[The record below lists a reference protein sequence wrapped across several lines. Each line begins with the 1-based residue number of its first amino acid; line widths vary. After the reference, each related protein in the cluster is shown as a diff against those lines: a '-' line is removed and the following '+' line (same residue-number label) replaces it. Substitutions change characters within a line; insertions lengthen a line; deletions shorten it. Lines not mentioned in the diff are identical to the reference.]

1 MTDLPESFDPLS
13 FHPTGEDELAAHARN
28 IVKNVLD
35 SYTGRFDVL
44 AEAVQNAMDALENRW
59 GAGVAYADGRIEG
72 ELPTLKI
79 RLNAE
84 ANELTVVDN
93 GCGIAGDR
101 ITKVFTPHLSPKIFE
116 GGATRGHKGV
126 GTTFL
131 IYGHPLFEVHTK
143 IPGSEP
149 TTYRLT
155 DGSNWVSGNSPIAPP
170 KFERLTKTGTTDLDP
185 YGSGTAIRIRVDE
198 TSTLGRLKSAQYNK
212 LDTWELVLRTYTALG
227 VIDVGTPPHRRAEW
241 LQQLQVTLELVGA
254 AGAGA
259 RSIEPTFRY
268 PHTDVA
274 QSISLAQLWSGNI
287 NSSNRYDML
296 YVELGRDELE
306 RALATAI
313 EELENSDSA
322 DEREILQS
330 LRKYE
335 TEVYASWGYKNTLY
349 EDVYREAIAEPSAK
363 RYQYM
368 NVQGGLLVST
378 VGMPVGQIND
388 HPYTTMKPEYRRRL
402 FMIASF
408 NDKYSPDLGRK
419 TIPAHDRAL
428 LEWLERHV
436 QNLFLRYT
444 DRLVRATDDAPHH
457 AGDFDQAK
465 DQLQTEAENLRR
477 KAEARNPAAPNLQF
491 ALEPTYETELV
502 GLFYALNATADL
514 KGYHLLGVPGSR
526 TRLDGFFDFLSDT
539 PVPLSAQSD
548 AVPLGIAEA
557 KFNGEHFSRRG
568 KWLEFKV
575 KLDDLVDDFEAED
588 ASGSKKYFDLV
599 DLAVVWEVPRQDTI
613 GDYNVI
619 KIDQGNWN
627 QREYFGVTHLLR
639 RGSGHHTVQVL
650 ALQDFLALTTSATT
664 D

>member
-1 MTDLPESFDPLS
+1 MNALPESFDPLS
-13 FHPTGEDELAAHARN
+13 FQPTGADELAAHARN

-35 SYTGRFDVL
+35 SYTGRFDAL
-44 AEAVQNAMDALENRW
+44 AEAVQNAMDALEARW
-59 GAGVAYADGRIEG
+59 GSGLETAGGRLDGER
-72 ELPTLKI
+72 PTLKV

-84 ANELTVVDN
+84 ANEITVVDN
-93 GCGIAGDR
+93 GVGIAGDR

-131 IYGHPLFEVHTK
+131 IYGHPLFEVQTK
-143 IPGSEP
+143 IAGGE
-149 TTYRLT
+149 TNAYRLHE
-155 DGSNWVSGNSPIAPP
+155 GSNWVAGASSSAPP
-170 KFERLTKTGTTDLDP
+170 KFERVTLDSRTELDSF
-185 YGSGTAIRIRVDE
+185 GSGTAIRIRVDE
-198 TSTLGRLKSAQYNK
+198 TSTFGRLKSAQYNK
-212 LDTWELVLRTYTALG
+212 LDTWELVLRTFTALG
-227 VIDVGTPPHRRAEW
+227 VIDVGTPVHRRAEW
-241 LQQLQVTLELVGA
+241 LQQLQASLELMGT
-254 AGAGA
+254 AGSGT
-259 RSIEPTFRY
+259 RSIVPSFRY
-268 PHTDVA
+268 PHTDVS
-274 QSISLAQLWSGNI
+274 QSVSLSQLWTGTVNA
-287 NSSNRYDML
+287 SNRYDML

-322 DEREILQS
+322 DEREILQR

-349 EDVYREAIAEPSAK
+349 EDIYREAISEPSAK

-408 NDKYSPDLGRK
+408 NEKYSPDLGRK
-419 TIPAHDRAL
+419 TIPAQDRAL

-465 DQLQTEAENLRR
+465 DQLQNEAENLRR
-477 KAEARNPAAPNLQF
+477 KAEARNPAAPNIQF

-514 KGYHLLGVPGSR
+514 RGYSLLGVPGSR
-526 TRLDGFFDFLSDT
+526 TRLDGFFDFSSDT
-539 PVPLSAQSD
+539 PVPLNGQAD
-548 AVPLGIAEA
+548 AVPLGIAES
-557 KFNGEHFSRRG
+557 KFNGDLFSRRG

-575 KLDDLVDDFEAED
+575 KLEDLVDDFEADD
-588 ASGSKKYFDLV
+588 AAGSKKYFDLV

-627 QREYFGVTHLLR
+627 QREFFGVTHLLR